1 MLLSDPRCKL
11 GAWSLYPLT
20 LTHVGDAPTGD
31 KMKVY
36 LLEFV
41 IMIEVNRKTH
51 KA

>member
-1 MLLSDPRCKL
+1 MLLSETRRKL
-11 GAWSLYPLT
+11 GARSLHPLT
-20 LTHVGDAPTGD
+20 LTHVGGAPAGD

-41 IMIEVNRKTH
+41 IMIEVNRKTQ